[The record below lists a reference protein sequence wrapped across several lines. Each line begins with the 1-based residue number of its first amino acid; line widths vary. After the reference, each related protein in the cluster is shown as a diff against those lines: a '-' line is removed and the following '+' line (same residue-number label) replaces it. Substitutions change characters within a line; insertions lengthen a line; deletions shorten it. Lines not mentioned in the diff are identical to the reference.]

1 MQVLILLVN
10 VVRVTNLEAVKIEF
24 RHLPFHIL
32 LSSSDS
38 LAP

>member
-1 MQVLILLVN
+1 MRVKN
-10 VVRVTNLEAVKIEF
+10 VDRMLFRATNLEAVIIEF
-24 RHLPFHIL
+24 RHLPFLL